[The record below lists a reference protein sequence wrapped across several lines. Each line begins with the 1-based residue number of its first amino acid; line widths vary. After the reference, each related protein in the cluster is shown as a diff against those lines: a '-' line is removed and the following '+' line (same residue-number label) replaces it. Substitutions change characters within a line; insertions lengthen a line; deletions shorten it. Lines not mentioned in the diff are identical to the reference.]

1 MARKEMKTRTDL
13 FIGTSGLGA
22 SSKNKT
28 LPTIG
33 TDLQNL
39 NENLSVVVK
48 IFLRETMLQK
58 MRF

>member
-1 MARKEMKTRTDL
+1 MLLEKKTRTDL
-13 FIGTSGLGA
+13 LIGTSGFGCF
-22 SSKNKT
+22 SKSKT

-33 TDLQNL
+33 IDLQNL

-48 IFLRETMLQK
+48 IFLGEKMLQK